1 MSVNESG
8 IVFAPELSSS
18 VCCICTPDQSSGEG
32 SRRVGRKKL
41 QVEQKREIFVL
52 PVIFLNNESIRV
64 KDDAIQQLVVHV
76 KSMTAAGQ
84 GNF

>member
-1 MSVNESG
+1 M
-8 IVFAPELSSS
+8 
-18 VCCICTPDQSSGEG
+18 
-32 SRRVGRKKL
+32 VGRKKL